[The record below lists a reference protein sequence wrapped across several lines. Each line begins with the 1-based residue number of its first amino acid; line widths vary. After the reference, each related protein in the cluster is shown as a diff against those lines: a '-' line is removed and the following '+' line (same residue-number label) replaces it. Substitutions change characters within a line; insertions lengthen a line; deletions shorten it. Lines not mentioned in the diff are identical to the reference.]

1 MDREQIQLETR
12 LGLESETGL
21 KTTQQG
27 LTLWETRK
35 INEQNLNE
43 MKLRMHEHIQKKTQ
57 EFRDL
62 KHEVKLEVNKET
74 ELVMDEK
81 KQEVTK

>member
-1 MDREQIQLETR
+1 
-12 LGLESETGL
+12 
-21 KTTQQG
+21 
-27 LTLWETRK
+27 
-35 INEQNLNE
+35 

-62 KHEVKLEVNKET
+62 KHEVKLEVNKEN
-74 ELVMDEK
+74 ELLMDEK